1 MEVARTGQTSD
12 PLIRQITLARTINQY
27 LGGAVISP
35 WEVDQLND
43 DWADTFNG
51 LAFDLNDYRTGVQQ
65 VNDLF
70 AKWKNGMNYRQ

>member
-1 MEVARTGQTSD
+1 M
-12 PLIRQITLARTINQY
+12 
-27 LGGAVISP
+27 ISP

-51 LAFDLNDYRTGVQQ
+51 LAFDLNDYKAGVQQ